1 MIWLITAND
10 ELPNWRTTTQLKV
23 KKIAAIQL
31 NRYQKPNQPYDW
43 LFKPNKPKLSVSQ
56 LK

>member
-1 MIWLITAND
+1 MTDYSQWWIAEMKNQ
-10 ELPNWRTTTQLKV
+10 TQLKV
-23 KKIAAIQL
+23 KRIAAIQL

>member
-1 MIWLITAND
+1 MIDYSQWWIA
-10 ELPNWRTTTQLKV
+10 ELKNHDTTIGE
-23 KKIAAIQL
+23 KIAAIKP
-31 NRYQKPNQPYDW
+31 NCYQKPNQPYDW